1 MTAIFLCPF
10 AINSFVVPLWIFCI
24 YKAMKTL
31 FEQITHWKE
40 IGEWENIKR
49 WYVQTDT
56 HERYYEIVLFVNEH
70 RAEYGYRYREKILN
84 DARFI
89 ARFGYL
95 DQDYLKYAISVM
107 RKKKI

>member
-1 MTAIFLCPF
+1 
-10 AINSFVVPLWIFCI
+10 
-24 YKAMKTL
+24 MKTL

-40 IGEWENIKR
+40 IGEWESIKQ

-84 DARFI
+84 DVRFK
-89 ARFGYL
+89 AKFGIL
-95 DQDYLKYAISVM
+95 DLEYLKKAQKTMNKTCRIE
-107 RKKKI
+107 